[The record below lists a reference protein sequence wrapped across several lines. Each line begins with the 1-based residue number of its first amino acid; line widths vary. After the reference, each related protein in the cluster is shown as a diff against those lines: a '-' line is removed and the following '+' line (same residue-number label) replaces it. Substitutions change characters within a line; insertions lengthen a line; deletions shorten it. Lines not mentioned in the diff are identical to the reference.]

1 MSLSLIAL
9 LVGILGGIVILA
21 VVFSLLA
28 VAAEADGYI
37 DEQAE
42 LDWEEKGW
50 KNEVPP
56 VVEKAPVS
64 EPLKEML
71 SLSQMPRP
79 DLPR

>member
-1 MSLSLIAL
+1 MSLAIIAL
-9 LVGILGGIVILA
+9 LLGVLGGIVILA

-28 VAAEADGYI
+28 VAAEADDYI
-37 DEQAE
+37 EEPAE

-50 KNEVPP
+50 KNEVPA
-56 VVEKAPVS
+56 VAEKAPVS

-79 DLPR
+79 DLPH